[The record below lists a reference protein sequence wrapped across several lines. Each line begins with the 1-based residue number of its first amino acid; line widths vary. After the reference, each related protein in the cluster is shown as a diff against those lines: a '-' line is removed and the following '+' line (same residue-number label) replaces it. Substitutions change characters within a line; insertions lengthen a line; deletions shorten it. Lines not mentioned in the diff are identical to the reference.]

1 MVEVSAD
8 TPDDGD
14 APKKG
19 GKGGIIIA
27 LVGAIVS
34 GGGGFAATYM
44 GVFNSV
50 LGGGDEAPKY
60 EQGDKN
66 YSFIPLEPI
75 IISLGPQARAS
86 ALKFTAQLE
95 VIPEASEVVA
105 ELTPRILDV
114 LNGYLRAVDEA
125 ELEDPASLSLL
136 RAQMLRRI
144 QIVTGEGMVRDL
156 LVTEFILN

>member
-1 MVEVSAD
+1 MVEATAD
-8 TPDDGD
+8 TTEDGD

-19 GKGGIIIA
+19 GKGGLLVA
-27 LVGAIVS
+27 LVGALVA
-34 GGGGFAATYM
+34 GGGGFAATYV
-44 GVFNSV
+44 GVFDSL
-50 LGGGDEAPKY
+50 LGGGDHAAAPYASEK
-60 EQGDKN
+60 D
-66 YSFIPLEPI
+66 YSFVPLDPI
-75 IISLGPQARAS
+75 IISLGPQARA
-86 ALKFTAQLE
+86 ANLKFTAQLE
-95 VIPEASEVVA
+95 VTPQATETVV

-125 ELEDPASLSLL
+125 ELQDPAALSLL